1 MKKRVLLGVLIGTM
15 IMGCATFMA
24 CQKEPANQATNNTTS
39 TDTPTASNQFE
50 GKKFTY
56 KAEEKDSDMSQTIT
70 VQFKTATSGTI
81 ALVIKQGKVS
91 QNYGP
96 YTFDYSADGTTVTVM
111 MTEDFEM
118 LDFETGEMEV
128 AIPEGQEIEGKLIGS
143 TFKFMDMIFK

>member
-70 VQFKTATSGTI
+70 VQFKTATSGSI
-81 ALVIKQGKVS
+81 SLEIKIGKTKTS
-91 QNYGP
+91 YGP
-96 YTFDYSADGTTVTVM
+96 YSFDYSADGTTVTVM
-111 MTEDFEM
+111 MTEDVEM
-118 LDFETGEMEV
+118 LNFETGEMEV
-128 AIPEGQEIEGKLIGS
+128 ALTEGEELEGKLIGS
-143 TFKFMDMIFK
+143 TFKFMDIVFK

>member
-24 CQKEPANQATNNTTS
+24 CKNEPANQANTNTTS
-39 TDTPTASNQFE
+39 NDTPTVSNQFE

-56 KAEEKDSDMSQTIT
+56 KDEDKVNDSSQTIT
-70 VQFKTATSGTI
+70 VQFKTATSGSI
-81 ALVIKQGKVS
+81 SLEVRMGKNKMS
-91 QNYGP
+91 YGP
-96 YTFDYSADGTTVTVM
+96 YSFDYSAEGTTVTIM
-111 MTEDFEM
+111 MTEDFQM

-128 AIPEGQEIEGKLIGS
+128 AIPEGEEMEGKIIGS